1 MPQSNEPS
9 YHNSDA
15 PIHCQGN
22 PSDNPSDRAPE
33 KPTIAVSACLLG
45 VACRYDGGSKPS
57 QAVCDFIKTHDVN
70 VVRICPEAMGG
81 LSVPH
86 PAHEITYDAQG
97 NRRVVD
103 AQGND
108 STKAFEGGARAACRS
123 AQRKGCTHAIRPWWM
138 AMVLRQSYCVTPV
151 SSLLPKRILT
161 KFLRV
166 ILIRA
171 LRDAAVRIIAYQ
183 AGVVT
188 VEGAM

>member
-45 VACRYDGGSKPS
+45 VACRYDG
-57 QAVCDFIKTHDVN
+57 N

-123 AQRKGCTHAIRPWWM
+123 AQRKGCTHAILKAKSPSCGVGEVYDGTFSKTVVDGDGL
-138 AMVLRQSYCVTPV
+138 AAELLRN
-151 SSLLPKRILT
+151 
-161 KFLRV
+161 
-166 ILIRA
+166 
-171 LRDAAVRIIAYQ
+171 
-183 AGVVT
+183 AGIKLATEKDFDQVFK
-188 VEGAM
+188 GDFD

>member
-22 PSDNPSDRAPE
+22 PSDNPSDRASE

-123 AQRKGCTHAIRPWWM
+123 AQRKGCTHAILKAKSPSCGVGEVYDGTFSKTVVDGDGL
-138 AMVLRQSYCVTPV
+138 AAELLRN
-151 SSLLPKRILT
+151 
-161 KFLRV
+161 
-166 ILIRA
+166 
-171 LRDAAVRIIAYQ
+171 
-183 AGVVT
+183 AGIKLATEKDFDQVFK
-188 VEGAM
+188 GDFD